1 MINRTALRT
10 AVTTGL
16 ANAFASLSGVQDS
29 QYAPL
34 AVLSVATGSYG
45 GALQLG
51 RQRLL
56 GTALGAALLLVGYE
70 GLKELPLPLGLAIT
84 LGGLRLLGGL
94 LQLKVG
100 YKVGGMII
108 VMGWLVHEG
117 SLASWLPLRFFWT
130 AFGVLF
136 TLLSLRLFWPARGR
150 DQIFSAYANL
160 LAQLQLALCQLA
172 DGLLADDLQAGS
184 MEGEG
189 PPLRVAPAGED
200 SQRAHPVPSRALQR
214 QLQAARSLRPILLQ
228 ELGTRPG
235 RHPAALL
242 LAKLD
247 ATASRLVTLVRA
259 MERSAP
265 APLSPALLQPL
276 HRAESDLLRA
286 MAAQLQLW
294 EQRIRSRSPHHHGG
308 LGLPEP
314 PLQGM
319 RLPSSWQQVDQR
331 LNDPALDSAGSERL
345 ERVAVRLSLCRQAER
360 AIRDG
365 EASWRIILQR
375 P

>member
-1 MINRTALRT
+1 MIPRAALRT

-34 AVLSVATGSYG
+34 AVLSVATGNYG
-45 GALQLG
+45 GALELG

-56 GTALGAALLLVGYE
+56 GTVLGAVLLLVGYE

-136 TLLSLRLFWPARGR
+136 TLLSLRLFWPARGM
-150 DQIFSAYANL
+150 DQMLSAYATL
-160 LAQLQLALCQLA
+160 LAQLQVALRQLA
-172 DGLLADDLQAGS
+172 DGLLATGHQADGL
-184 MEGEG
+184 EGEG
-189 PPLRVAPAGED
+189 LQPRVPAAGHGGP
-200 SQRAHPVPSRALQR
+200 RAHPLPSLALRR
-214 QLQAARSLRPILLQ
+214 QLQAARSLKPNLLQ
-228 ELGTRPG
+228 ELGTRPD

-242 LAKLD
+242 LASLD

-265 APLSPALLQPL
+265 APLPPAQLQPL
-276 HRAESDLLRA
+276 HQAEGDLLVA
-286 MAAQLQLW
+286 MADQLQLW
-294 EQRIRSRSPHHHGG
+294 EQRICRPSPHHRGSHRF
-308 LGLPEP
+308 PEP
-314 PLQGM
+314 PPQGL
-319 RLPSSWQQVDQR
+319 RLPISWQQLNQH
-331 LNDPALDSAGSERL
+331 LNDPAVNQAGSDRL
-345 ERVAVRLSLCRQAER
+345 ERLAVRLSLCRQAER
-360 AIRDG
+360 AIREG
-365 EASWRIILQR
+365 EASWRSLLQR
-375 P
+375 S